1 MSEKLSWNA
10 KGDWQAQGGWG
21 TLDSA
26 GRGFYLKH
34 WQDRLD
40 ALRAAHHVPGA
51 TLAVLVG
58 GEIHELA
65 SGVLHRG
72 TGVEATT
79 DSVFLS
85 GSIAKVYTA
94 RHRDLLQQPRV
105 RRAGPHRRG
114 ADRPDLGPGPQG
126 PDPDPARP
134 RPHHDAA

>member
-1 MSEKLSWNA
+1 MSENLSWNA
-10 KGDWQAQGGWG
+10 EGDWEAKGGWG

-26 GRGFYLKH
+26 GRAFYLKR

-40 ALRAAHHVPGA
+40 ELRAAHHVPGA
-51 TLAVLVG
+51 TLAVLVD

-72 TGVEATT
+72 TGVEVTT

-94 RHRDLLQQPRV
+94 TLVMRLIDEGRLSLETRV
-105 RRAGPHRRG
+105 
-114 ADRPDLGPGPQG
+114 ADVLPEFATP
-126 PDPDPARP
+126 
-134 RPHHDAA
+134 